1 MSQLFSTV
9 SLGELTL
16 DNRIVIAPM
25 CQYSAEA
32 GNATAWHRIHL
43 GQLAFSG
50 AGLMIIEAT
59 AVEDIGRIS
68 PGDLGLWNDDNEA
81 ALKTVLDDVR
91 RYSSI
96 PIGMQLG
103 HAGRKASCAVPWE
116 GGKQIAPDA
125 GGWQTVGPSAISYSE
140 DEVKPLAMSIDDLQR
155 VKQAFVD
162 SARRAV
168 RLGIELIEVHA
179 AHGYLLHQFLS
190 PLSNQRSDEYGGSLE
205 NRLRFPLEV
214 FKAVR
219 EAVPATVPVG
229 VRISATD
236 WVEGGW
242 EIKQSIAFSR
252 ELEALNC
259 AYIHVSSGGL
269 SEKQKISVGPN
280 YQVPFAHD
288 IREQV
293 SIPVIA
299 VGLITEPQQAE
310 DLLQQGEADLVA
322 LARGILYDPRWPW
335 HAAAALDG
343 KVQVPPQY
351 LRSEPHDVKGILTQ
365 DQ

>member
-1 MSQLFSTV
+1 
-9 SLGELTL
+9 
-16 DNRIVIAPM
+16 
-25 CQYSAEA
+25 
-32 GNATAWHRIHL
+32 
-43 GQLAFSG
+43 
-50 AGLMIIEAT
+50 
-59 AVEDIGRIS
+59 
-68 PGDLGLWNDDNEA
+68 
-81 ALKTVLDDVR
+81 
-91 RYSSI
+91 
-96 PIGMQLG
+96 
-103 HAGRKASCAVPWE
+103 
-116 GGKQIAPDA
+116 
-125 GGWQTVGPSAISYSE
+125 
-140 DEVKPLAMSIDDLQR
+140 MSIDDLQR
-155 VKQAFVD
+155 VKKAFVE

-168 RLGIELIEVHA
+168 RLGIQLIEVHA

-219 EAVPATVPVG
+219 EAVPAAIPVG

-242 EIKQSIAFSR
+242 EIKQSIALSR

-269 SEKQKISVGPN
+269 SEKQEISVGPN
-280 YQVPFAHD
+280 YQVPFARD

-293 SIPVIA
+293 SSPVIA

-310 DLLQQGEADLVA
+310 GVLQQGDADLVA